1 MKEREI
7 DAVVS
12 GHLCLDIIPEFP
24 EDAKS
29 KLEGLFVPGK
39 LIEVKEAAISTGGVV
54 ANAGLALHR
63 LGMKVELIG
72 KVGDDFF
79 GRAIIDRLKEIIPL
93 KGMSIVK
100 GEGSSYTLVVSP
112 PGIDRMFLH
121 YSGTND
127 TFGYDD
133 IDFDIVSRA
142 KLFHLGYPTLMRR
155 LYEKEG
161 RELSRIYKEVKA
173 RGTVTSLDVSLPDPQ
188 SPAGKADWRV
198 ILEKTLPYVDIFLPN
213 VEEALFFLERER
225 FLRQQGEGILTRLEG
240 SDLSSLG
247 DKFLRYGAKVV
258 GIKCGSRGFYL
269 RTAGGNKLSSLDF
282 IHPGI
287 SENWTGRELWEPTYH
302 VDRIASAVGAG
313 DSTVA
318 GFLAS
323 YLRGERVESAL
334 EYACAVGAQSVQ
346 ALDAVNGIGSWEETT
361 EKIKTGWAKNRL
373 EIKTD
378 GWTFDRQAEV
388 WKGPRDKNRS

>member
-1 MKEREI
+1 M
-7 DAVVS
+7 VVA
-12 GHLCLDIIPEFP
+12 GHLCLDIIPKFP
-24 EDAKS
+24 EDVRA
-29 KLEGLFVPGK
+29 EMERLFVPGK

-54 ANAGLALHR
+54 SNAGLALHR

-79 GRAIIDRLKEIIPL
+79 GRAIIDRLKETILP
-93 KGMSIVK
+93 KGMSIAA
-100 GEGSSYTLVVSP
+100 GEGSSYTVVISP

-121 YSGTND
+121 HSGTND
-127 TFGYDD
+127 TFGYGD
-133 IDFDIVSRA
+133 INFEIVSRA

-155 LYEKEG
+155 LYENKG
-161 RELSRIYKEVKA
+161 AELSRIYKEVKT
-173 RGTVTSLDVSLPDPQ
+173 RGTITSLDVSLPDPQ
-188 SPAGKADWRV
+188 GPAGKADWRA
-198 ILEKTLPYVDIFLPN
+198 ILEETLPYVDIFLPN

-225 FLRQQGEGILTRLEG
+225 FLRQQGEGILNRLEG
-240 SDLSSLG
+240 SDLSSLS

-269 RTAGGNKLSSLDF
+269 RTAGGDKLASLDF

-302 VDRIASAVGAG
+302 VARIASAVGSG

-318 GFLAS
+318 GFLAA

-334 EYACAVGAQSVQ
+334 EYACAVGE
-346 ALDAVNGIGSWEETT
+346 IGRASCRE
-361 EKIKTGWAKNRL
+361 R
-373 EIKTD
+373 
-378 GWTFDRQAEV
+378 V
-388 WKGPRDKNRS
+388 